1 MENVTTNWC
10 ESRHKSNF
18 GIIWAVSGPPGSP
31 TQQKKN
37 FLWPIVKACTVLRDV
52 LAKTLKIILRNKE
65 KGHFVPFS
73 AHYSAQRDFFKEKF
87 QRNSN
92 GNQDAI

>member
-1 MENVTTNWC
+1 M
-10 ESRHKSNF
+10 
-18 GIIWAVSGPPGSP
+18 
-31 TQQKKN
+31 
-37 FLWPIVKACTVLRDV
+37 KACTVLRDV
-52 LAKTLKIILRNKE
+52 LAKTLKIILRNKK